1 MLFSLKAQLHISNLF
16 TKMHT
21 PQRLTDQLLQYYIQ
35 QIKER
40 KIKFIEL
47 EKKLPISITN
57 HITSLLRRDAIKK
70 YKETQFE
77 EFKTELLVY
86 TAENVEIHEDMRLVH
101 DIDGVD
107 REYVRDISIKF
118 KDARKMYAVV
128 EDPHPDFL
136 MDQDNIIMMSDKKE
150 ELEKAFNLNHDDDLF
165 LVEMYV
171 DYYHTINEYEH
182 PSWERIF
189 KYVEKKCEF
198 YKDTEF
204 ESEEP
209 YEDRFGDY

>member
-1 MLFSLKAQLHISNLF
+1 MLFHSKTSIHFQLFS
-16 TKMHT
+16 KMQT
-21 PQRLTDQLLQYYIQ
+21 PQKLTDQLLQYYIQ
-35 QIKER
+35 QIQEE
-40 KIKFIEL
+40 KIRFVDL
-47 EKKLPISITN
+47 EKKLPISIAN
-57 HITSLLRRDAIKK
+57 LITFLLRRDAIKK

-77 EFKTELLVY
+77 EFKTELLVS
-86 TAENVEIHEDMRLVH
+86 TAEKIEIHEDMRLVH

-136 MDQDNIIMMSDKKE
+136 MDQDNIIMMSDRKE

-165 LVEMYV
+165 LVEIFV

-189 KYVEKKCEF
+189 KYVEKKCGF
-198 YKDTEF
+198 YKDIEF
-204 ESEEP
+204 EYEEP
-209 YEDRFGDY
+209 YEDRYSDF